1 MSKPVAEFTLTISN
15 GSSQTHSA
23 ILLRKFFAMVFI
35 QPGGKKLEIFIATVF
50 GGIADHTIGRD
61 GFPLPNYD
69 KAENSTCYLNFEF
82 QSKLLSKSGCKV
94 EDNTESFCNQPE
106 QIKRVWCNLE
116 ETGISEYIDEKT
128 AAIELK
134 NLYPELYKQGNPTL
148 MLDPGMRPKVY
159 KIEKGDA
166 ITHQCMA
173 VWGSC
178 RPSQGGEPKYTL
190 SVPMKTD
197 GLEAINWIKT
207 ELTLLEDI
215 LDRRIRF
222 SVELAPGQTFY
233 TPDFTWYFAPPSG
246 SAVAEDTAML
256 TLGKD
261 GKDVPNNIQ
270 NVRDDTTVLF
280 KEWKDLYI
288 EDRRKARAQ
297 PKLLDQ
303 WQSPFKALSD
313 AGRITASFEIF
324 NPEQKDNH
332 QFMVGLVVAFVLSFC
347 SDKTRIN
354 DFYECLKAS
363 CQCAVLGDCFCESLC
378 NTVSILAPFVV
389 LINFWSYAFAPK
401 KCLPASWK
409 EDNLGMWRCLHI
421 LRGIALSTFSALAV
435 YIFGVWPVAG
445 KEVGRFITCD
455 WNRKI
460 IYIAFSINMLCS
472 VVHIVLMKLRYKRS
486 PKY

>member
-1 MSKPVAEFTLTISN
+1 MSKSAAEFILTISN
-15 GSSQTHSA
+15 GSSQAHPA

-50 GGIADHTIGRD
+50 GGIANDTIRRD

-69 KAENSTCYLNFEF
+69 KDANSTCYLNFEF
-82 QSKLLSKSGCKV
+82 RSKLLSEGGCTVK
-94 EDNTESFCNQPE
+94 DITKSFCSQPK
-106 QIKRVWCNLE
+106 QIERVWCNSE
-116 ETGISEYIDEKT
+116 EEGITEYSDERN
-128 AAIELK
+128 AALELK
-134 NLYPELYKQGNPTL
+134 KLYPEFYKQGEPTL
-148 MLDPGMRPKVY
+148 MLAPVRPKVY
-159 KIEKGDA
+159 KIVKGNA
-166 ITHQCMA
+166 VTHQCMA
-173 VWGSC
+173 VWGDC
-178 RPSQGGEPKYTL
+178 QLPQGDEPKYAL
-190 SVPMKTD
+190 SVPIKTD
-197 GLEAINWIKT
+197 GLEAVNWIKT
-207 ELTLLEDI
+207 ELVLSEDV

-280 KEWKDLYI
+280 HEWKELYI

-303 WQSPFKALSD
+303 WQSPFKALSE

-354 DFYECLKAS
+354 DFYECLKAN
-363 CQCAVLGDCFCESLC
+363 CQCANGCFCESFC
-378 NTVSILAPFVV
+378 NGVSILAPFVV
-389 LINFWSYAFAPK
+389 LINFWSYAFDPQ

-409 EDNLGMWRCLHI
+409 EDNLIMWRCLHI
-421 LRGIALSTFSALAV
+421 LRGIALGTFSALAV

-445 KEVGRFITCD
+445 KAVGQFITCNG
-455 WNRKI
+455 NRII
-460 IYIAFSINMLCS
+460 IYIVFGINMFCN